1 MQPAVEAV
9 KQWVYKPV
17 LLNGQPVGVMTT
29 VREFQGR
36 TIDSSRTA

>member
-17 LLNGQPVGVMTT
+17 LLNDQPVGVVTT
-29 VREFQGR
+29 LSVNFALAR
-36 TIDSSRTA
+36 